1 LKGAHLPVKKRSLT
15 VLKNARRS
23 ERRRKVNRG
32 RKSRLKIALKS
43 MKAAKT
49 KTEAQELLAGTQA
62 VVDKSVRRGIIH
74 RNTAARLKSKLA
86 RGVAK
91 LA

>member
-1 LKGAHLPVKKRSLT
+1 LPVKKRSLT

-32 RKSRLKIALKS
+32 RKSRLKNTLKS
-43 MKAAKT
+43 IRSAKNKA
-49 KTEAQELLAGTQA
+49 EAQELLPKAQA
-62 VVDKSVRRGIIH
+62 IIDKSARKGIIH
-74 RNTAARLKSKLA
+74 RNTAGRLKSNLA
-86 RGVAK
+86 RAAAK